1 MPTPPDLPAPVAI
14 VTGAASGVGAATVD
28 RFRSRGIRVVA
39 VDLDSGVS
47 ALEAD
52 DVSTVVGD
60 VSEPATAEQAAALAL
75 DRFGRIDILVNNAA
89 RFLLKPLADTTVE
102 EWDGLMTTNVR
113 SMFLFSRAVLP
124 SMVTQGGGAV
134 VNVASISGVVGLAD
148 QAAYSATKGAIVS
161 FTRALA
167 IEYAPHAVR
176 ANAIAPG
183 TIDTPFIR
191 RPLAE
196 LPDPEAVLAG
206 IAATHPLN
214 RIAQPEE
221 IADAI
226 VFLSSPA
233 AAFITGVTLPVDGGY
248 TAA

>member
-1 MPTPPDLPAPVAI
+1 MAASRELQDSVAV
-14 VTGAASGVGAATVD
+14 VTGAASGVGAATVALL
-28 RFRSRGIRVVA
+28 RSRGARVVA
-39 VDLDSGVS
+39 VDVDPGVA

-52 DVSTVVGD
+52 DVAAVVGD
-60 VSEPATAEQAAALAL
+60 VSDPSTAEDAAARARE
-75 DRFGRIDILVNNAA
+75 RFGRIDILVNNAA

-102 EWDGLMTTNVR
+102 DWDGLMATNTR

-124 SMVTQGGGAV
+124 AMVAQGGGAV

-161 FTRALA
+161 FSRALA

-176 ANAIAPG
+176 VNAIAPG

-191 RPLAE
+191 RPLAA

-214 RIAQPEE
+214 RIAQPGE

-226 VFLSSPA
+226 VFLASPA